1 MVTVLPRTI
10 APVMLVGLVLI
21 VTPLS
26 VQVHAKMEVLAQIQI
41 PAPAQLSGLDP
52 FVLIVSF

>member
-1 MVTVLPRTI
+1 MVTALPRTI
-10 APVMLVGLVLI
+10 APVILVGRVLI
-21 VTPLS
+21 VTPPS
-26 VQVHAKMEVLAQIQI
+26 VQVHVKMEVLAQIQI